1 MAEGD
6 FAVSEVPVPGAKNG
20 KLDLHKIS
28 TQFAQF
34 MDVDT
39 AKEVS
44 FIFHEMVLKHMDTTI
59 YLYYVLACGRMGST
73 DIYTQTSVII

>member
-6 FAVSEVPVPGAKNG
+6 LSVPAPGAANG
-20 KLDLHKIS
+20 KLDLHKIA

-44 FIFHEMVLKHMDTTI
+44 LVFEH
-59 YLYYVLACGRMGST
+59 
-73 DIYTQTSVII
+73 

>member
-6 FAVSEVPVPGAKNG
+6 LAALEVSAPGAKNG
-20 KLDLHKIS
+20 KLDLHKIT

-44 FIFHEMVLKHMDTTI
+44 FIFEAVEIVMYY
-59 YLYYVLACGRMGST
+59 YLYTIHS
-73 DIYTQTSVII
+73 QN

>member
-1 MAEGD
+1 MAE
-6 FAVSEVPVPGAKNG
+6 AESAASEVAFTGAKNG
-20 KLDLHKIS
+20 KLDLQKIA

-44 FIFHEMVLKHMDTTI
+44 
-59 YLYYVLACGRMGST
+59 RR
-73 DIYTQTSVII
+73 

>member
-6 FAVSEVPVPGAKNG
+6 LASLEVPASGAKNG
-20 KLDLHKIS
+20 KLDLNKIA

-39 AKEVS
+39 AKEVR
-44 FIFHEMVLKHMDTTI
+44 FCI
-59 YLYYVLACGRMGST
+59 
-73 DIYTQTSVII
+73 